1 MNRIVGIIVRP
12 AAEWDAVARE
22 PASVMRLLARY
33 IMPLSLIPSIAI
45 VIGMTFFGAGWDPVH
60 GYALPRERALA
71 AGVANFAYA
80 IATILLLAL
89 IFHWFARASNKPRR
103 TYAEALQVATYGA
116 IPVLISGAFLVLP
129 VLVMLSIVACI
140 HSLFLLN
147 GGLRTVLRVE
157 ESESAMLVGISIV
170 MLTIASMAIGAIAA
184 ALGLA

>member
-103 TYAEALQVATYGA
+103 TYAEALQVAADETQ
-116 IPVLISGAFLVLP
+116 
-129 VLVMLSIVACI
+129 VADPER
-140 HSLFLLN
+140 
-147 GGLRTVLRVE
+147 RTVNRRKRKQQNAAQE
-157 ESESAMLVGISIV
+157 
-170 MLTIASMAIGAIAA
+170 IAVTTA
-184 ALGLA
+184 